1 MISIMSNANL
11 NNKNTQPSDKDE
23 TSNSDEANK
32 LKRSLSKTQPIHH
45 KYTLFKKDYDL
56 NENSSCSTSSSS
68 SANLGDQ
75 RTIDAADTLVS
86 LAHSATT
93 TPPTEFNPF
102 VSSSTTTSTTNA
114 NNIEI
119 VSLFVNI
126 Q

>member
-11 NNKNTQPSDKDE
+11 NNKTAQPNDKDE
-23 TSNSDEANK
+23 TSNSDEANQ
-32 LKRSLSKTQPIHH
+32 LKRSLSKTQPIH

-56 NENSSCSTSSSS
+56 NENSSGSTSSSS

-93 TPPTEFNPF
+93 TPTTEFKPF
-102 VSSSTTTSTTNA
+102 VSSSTTSTTNA

-119 VSLFVNI
+119 VSFVC
-126 Q
+126 